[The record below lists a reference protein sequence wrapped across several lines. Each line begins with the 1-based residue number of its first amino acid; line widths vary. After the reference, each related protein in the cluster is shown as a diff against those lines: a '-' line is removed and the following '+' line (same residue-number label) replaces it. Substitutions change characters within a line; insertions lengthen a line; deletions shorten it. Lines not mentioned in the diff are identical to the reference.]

1 MKACFICLYLFIS
14 IQKSIKNTVN
24 LIMSISKIND
34 AFFLLNIQ
42 CIKHQPKKKKKNNH
56 EKMIKE
62 FVKRLKSQSCL
73 GVTKGYA
80 DSIFFSFFSQFFFK

>member
-1 MKACFICLYLFIS
+1 
-14 IQKSIKNTVN
+14 
-24 LIMSISKIND
+24 MSISKIND

-42 CIKHQPKKKKKNNH
+42 CIKHQQKKKNTH

-80 DSIFFSFFSQFFFK
+80 DSIFFSFFFLNFFLNRNLKLSDTKVFFTLQLLLHQN